1 MIKFIDLFSGIGG
14 FRLAFE
20 NLGCKCVFSSE
31 IDTQARET
39 YKINFGEYP
48 SGDIFKI
55 KATDIPDHDIL
66 CAGFPC
72 QPFSVAG
79 KRLGFEDARGTL
91 FFEVARIIKE
101 KRPKA
106 FLLENVAGIVSH
118 DNGKTLN
125 TIINI
130 LNDLDY
136 NVAWRLL
143 NAKNYGVPQ
152 NRNRWYC
159 LGIDKTYL
167 DMDLECVFPSESEL
181 KYTLKDILIN
191 DTDKEH
197 EISDIAKNNIEKHI
211 GSYLL
216 KDQLTLMEKQPII
229 ANNIR
234 PSKVSFSSNGI
245 SPCLTAK
252 MGTGGNN
259 VPVIVELNRK
269 FTTEECLR
277 IMGFPKSFKI
287 KPNYSQ
293 SYKQI
298 GNSVVVPIIEKIGEN
313 LVQIL
318 S

>member
-1 MIKFIDLFSGIGG
+1 
-14 FRLAFE
+14 
-20 NLGCKCVFSSE
+20 
-31 IDTQARET
+31 
-39 YKINFGEYP
+39 
-48 SGDIFKI
+48 
-55 KATDIPDHDIL
+55 
-66 CAGFPC
+66 
-72 QPFSVAG
+72 
-79 KRLGFEDARGTL
+79 
-91 FFEVARIIKE
+91 
-101 KRPKA
+101 
-106 FLLENVAGIVSH
+106 
-118 DNGKTLN
+118 
-125 TIINI
+125 
-130 LNDLDY
+130 
-136 NVAWRLL
+136 
-143 NAKNYGVPQ
+143 
-152 NRNRWYC
+152 
-159 LGIDKTYL
+159 
-167 DMDLECVFPSESEL
+167 
-181 KYTLKDILIN
+181 
-191 DTDKEH
+191 
-197 EISDIAKNNIEKHI
+197 
-211 GSYLL
+211 
-216 KDQLTLMEKQPII
+216 MEKQPII